1 MFVLSFGQFGSVEM
15 LRFLTEYKFFL
26 LCRWC
31 LEGRIGPIFCRYCKM
46 RKKDPSF
53 NVGTMCLT
61 WRWWSCAPLLVGG
74 LVMDSLSLDKSIM
87 VVRNVDVGVCFLS
100 LDRFGCNIY
109 KDGKHNGCLAL
120 VEDSSF
126 DRVLASQICT
136 TMSIATY
143 TKIPICM
150 LKTVKK
156 LWILQC
162 KEVTVAVRETL
173 VCPSKIHNLNSWGSG
188 QDQILLMLQ
197 FRDNIRYINNHLSF
211 TSLYCRLDSM
221 TTNIRKSYVCT
232 FMILLTIC
240 WISFQSFQECKGAPP
255 EKGNWPMNPFPI

>member
-1 MFVLSFGQFGSVEM
+1 
-15 LRFLTEYKFFL
+15 
-26 LCRWC
+26 
-31 LEGRIGPIFCRYCKM
+31 M

-53 NVGTMCLT
+53 NSGTMCLR
-61 WRWWSCAPLLVGG
+61 WRWWSCSPLLVGG

-87 VVRNVDVGVCFLS
+87 VGWNVDVGVCFLS
-100 LDRFGCNIY
+100 LDRFGCDIY
-109 KDGKHNGCLAL
+109 KHGKQNSCLTL

-143 TKIPICM
+143 TKVPICM

-173 VCPSKIHNLNSWGSG
+173 VCPSKIHHLNSWGSG
-188 QDQILLMLQ
+188 QDQILLMP
-197 FRDNIRYINNHLSF
+197 DNSVI
-211 TSLYCRLDSM
+211 T
-221 TTNIRKSYVCT
+221 
-232 FMILLTIC
+232 
-240 WISFQSFQECKGAPP
+240 
-255 EKGNWPMNPFPI
+255 